1 MTYVVIAKFKKKKG
15 GAWIALGDG
24 IELHTNY

>member
-1 MTYVVIAKFKKKKG
+1 MTYVAIAKFKKGG